1 MRRNDC
7 SKVHLCETLS
17 KERIREMICGMKL
30 EERVTGSIYRS
41 MQPERRQ
48 RVEMAMMTPV

>member
-1 MRRNDC
+1 
-7 SKVHLCETLS
+7 
-17 KERIREMICGMKL
+17 MICGMKL